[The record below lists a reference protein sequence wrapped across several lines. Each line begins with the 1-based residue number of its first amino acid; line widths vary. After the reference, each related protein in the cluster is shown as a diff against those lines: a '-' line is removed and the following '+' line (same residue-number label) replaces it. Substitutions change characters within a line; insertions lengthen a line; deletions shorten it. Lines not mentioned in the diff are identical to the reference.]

1 MAKKKTKITVIQDGK
16 SEEIELEVDEELLK
30 PVDDFWCACPKP
42 TDSEYWP
49 DEFDDEGKL
58 VSKHHWTCVV
68 CGQVTQ
74 IG

>member
-16 SEEIELEVDEELLK
+16 CEEVEMEVDEELLES
-30 PVDDFWCACPKP
+30 VEDFWCRCETQ
-42 TDSEYWP
+42 TDSEYFP

-58 VSKHHWTCVV
+58 VSKHHWRCVV